1 MRNTSFLQTQT
12 ILRSLE
18 FTLGKGGFKN
28 AAQKKAASSLIKSMN
43 GRESV
48 SGRHQQLHSLLERGA
63 TLQELRQMAVD
74 QGMKLLSQ
82 SAMEKVRAGLSSLEE
97 TLAITVSQD

>member
-48 SGRHQQLHSLLERGA
+48 SGRHQQLHSLLARGA
-63 TLQELRQMAVD
+63 TLQEMIAATDSSRRTIFRYLNQF
-74 QGMKLLSQ
+74 
-82 SAMEKVRAGLSSLEE
+82 EEAGLTI
-97 TLAITVSQD
+97 TLTERTYTLS